1 MLYMEQAERFNSN
14 KLRWS
19 LVDFKSIEPLVR
31 VLEFGANKYGY
42 HNWKKGMPVT
52 EVTES
57 LMRHLTAFMSGEDID
72 PESKESHIG
81 HIQCNAMFLT
91 YILENMRD
99 KWDDRVTSP
108 KGAGFTDFHYLRTDM
123 TKSYL

>member
-1 MLYMEQAERFNSN
+1 MEQAERFNSN

-31 VLEFGANKYGY
+31 VLEFGAKKYSDHNRNKK
-42 HNWKKGMPVT
+42 NWKKGMPVT

-57 LMRHLTAFMSGEDID
+57 LMRHLTAFMDGEDID

-99 KWDDRVTSP
+99 KWDDRATSP
-108 KGAGFTDFHYLRTDM
+108 KTDEIDVVD
-123 TKSYL
+123 